1 MEESNA
7 EQPTQ
12 LVEKRWR
19 RYGHDR
25 VYVSNAD
32 NEQVGYVDLNTGDV
46 VVTDPAFRPQLEAC
60 RDRWVTSAVPDS
72 TEHSENEVAAPT
84 ETPGAAA
91 GAPLP
96 PPQVPLPTPSDLAK
110 NYADAAARAKRDE
123 VNAAAPV
130 RNLLA
135 RVLGVR
141 TEETGWRE
149 GAVGE
154 EKVGRELAKLGE
166 GWHRMHAVP
175 IGTRGSDIDHVV
187 IGPPGVFTLN
197 AKRHDQGNAT
207 VCEKSI
213 YVNGQKVPYIR
224 NARFEAERA
233 STLLSAACGF
243 NVPVRPMI
251 VFVDLADFTVKQQPP
266 DVHVINRRAL
276 VKYLRE
282 LPLVLDPRSVEVIWA
297 NARWDTTWQPPVTAQ
312 KRADDERSAS

>member
-12 LVEKRWR
+12 LVEKRWT

-32 NEQVGYVDLNTGDV
+32 NEQVGYVDLKTGDV

-60 RDRWVTSAVPDS
+60 RDRWVTSAVTD
-72 TEHSENEVAAPT
+72 TAEHSESEVAAQT
-84 ETPGAAA
+84 ETPRAAP
-91 GAPLP
+91 GEPLP

-110 NYADAAARAKRDE
+110 NYAGAAARAKRDE

-135 RVLGVR
+135 RVIGVR
-141 TEETGWRE
+141 TAETGWRE
-149 GAVGE
+149 GAIGE
-154 EKVGRELAKLGE
+154 QKVGRELAKLGE

-175 IGTRGSDIDHVV
+175 VGNRGSDIDHVV

-197 AKRHDQGNAT
+197 AKRHDQGNAM
-207 VCEKSI
+207 VYEKSI
-213 YVNGQKVPYIR
+213 YVNGQKVPYLR

-233 STLLSAACGF
+233 SILLSAACGF
-243 NVPVRPMI
+243 DVPVRPVI

-276 VKYLRE
+276 LKYLRE
-282 LPLVLDPRSVEVIWA
+282 LPPILDPRAVEVIWA
-297 NARWDTTWQPPVTAQ
+297 NARWDTTWQPPATTP
-312 KRADDERSAS
+312 KRADQRSAS